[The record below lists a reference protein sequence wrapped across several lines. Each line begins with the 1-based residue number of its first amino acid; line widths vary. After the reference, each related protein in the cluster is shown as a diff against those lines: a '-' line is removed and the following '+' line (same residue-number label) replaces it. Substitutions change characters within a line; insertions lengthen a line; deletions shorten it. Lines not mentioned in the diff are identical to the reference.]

1 MAIGQILL
9 LKKSSKKG
17 MALIMV
23 LSTIVF
29 VVLIIQETVFET
41 QVEYRSAIAE
51 LNSLRAYYAA
61 KAGMEVNILRVKS
74 YIKVIKSNNNIMNQM
89 RPYVDLIWKFPFQW
103 PPPIPTELDSITAE
117 EFSKINSSSFM
128 QKASFITFIEPES
141 SKIDINDLASP
152 IPSLRKWTYDVLY
165 RLIHI
170 LRLKNKNLEEAV
182 NTQDIVD
189 VLNNIQ
195 DWVDPNT
202 QQNERSTSESNLY
215 EQEGLPRNRSF
226 VSLEELHQVTG
237 MSNILYT
244 ALEPFITVYGEKG
257 LNVNTA
263 SPELLQALHDVFT
276 VELAQEI
283 NALTSNPSNPIVFTQ
298 KTFLDFLNEK
308 GVGHLNQHLI
318 PPDPPKKNQKDPP
331 ISYIIFDTPYNFR
344 IESTGFAGDSQRT
357 ITATYFDTAS
367 FTNRFNKLMTAEK
380 QREQINMIDQIVKK
394 TVRSASSPT
403 KEEDKNPPLNQ
414 KQEPTI
420 IYWKEGF

>member
-1 MAIGQILL
+1 
-9 LKKSSKKG
+9 

-89 RPYVDLIWKFPFQW
+89 RPYIDLIWKFPFQW
-103 PPPIPTELDSITAE
+103 PPPIPKELDSITAE
-117 EFSKINSSSFM
+117 EFSKINNSSFM

-152 IPSLRKWTYDVLY
+152 IPSLRRWTYSVLY

-170 LRLKNKNLEEAV
+170 LRLKNKNLEEAISIK
-182 NTQDIVD
+182 DIAD

-226 VSLEELHQVTG
+226 VSMEELHQVAS

-263 SPELLQALHDVFT
+263 SSELLQALHEEFP

-283 NALTSNPSNPIVFTQ
+283 NALTSNPSNPVVFTQ

-308 GVGHLNQHLI
+308 GFSYLDQHLI
-318 PPDPPKKNQKDPP
+318 PPDPPKKNQEDPL
-331 ISYIIFDTPYNFR
+331 ISYIHFDTPYNFR

-380 QREQINMIDQIVKK
+380 QREQINMIDQITKK
-394 TVRSASSPT
+394 TVRSAPT
-403 KEEDKNPPLNQ
+403 PTSQKKDKNPPLNQ